1 MTNPEWQLRSC
12 NGVRKLVEEVVR
24 DSPIR
29 PTSAFVQVST
39 LLPVGDHKLLRNC
52 RHMMIFRVFNIFYF
66 KSGWIEIEWT
76 QNPWSWT
83 VIDLWWSQGYCYII
97 QCILN
102 NICTVLRN
110 LNFYFWHFFL
120 NSSYTFFVK
129 SLVGVCSDGPGVHVS
144 ANCSDRERSTN
155 ISHIANCEDAYESSS
170 FLKKMNLKRNERK

>member
-1 MTNPEWQLRSC
+1 MANPEWKLRIGSC
-12 NGVRKLVEEVVR
+12 NGPQKIHRFDPHL
-24 DSPIR
+24 R
-29 PTSAFVQVST
+29 PCKSRRSWRTI
-39 LLPVGDHKLLRNC
+39 NC
-52 RHMMIFRVFNIFYF
+52 YKIADTWWFSEFLIFFFYF

-170 FLKKMNLKRNERK
+170 FLKRWIWKEMKENKETS